1 MIIILI
7 ICRNR
12 NGDQMKEVLIGS
24 LWVLLLAGSCGC
36 EGRTSRAG
44 IAPQAEQIVR
54 QGTSI
59 SIPAQSPLRQSL
71 KLYVAQ
77 TRELRPHFVAPASV
91 EADPARFV
99 HIFPPLS
106 GRVSKLHVRLG
117 ESVRQGQLLLTLD
130 SPDFSC
136 AQSDFIKAKS
146 AAELAERSLHRQQ
159 DLYEHHIAAK
169 RELEQAESD
178 WSVARSE
185 LERAESRLRSL
196 AVNPGAMRFGEPL
209 AIYSPI
215 DGQVIDL
222 TVGQGEFRGDSTA
235 PLMTVA
241 DLSTVWLSADVQEK
255 DLPNALKGQP
265 VDAVLSAYPEERFL
279 GTVLFV
285 GNVVDPV
292 TRTAKVRVA
301 FQNLGGRLKP
311 GMFGKVSF
319 SEPVSEALL
328 VPTSAIF
335 LQGEKPMVLVEVK
348 PWRFEPRA
356 VTLGS
361 EQDGFTA
368 IRSGLKTGTAIMARD
383 GILLE

>member
-1 MIIILI
+1 
-7 ICRNR
+7 
-12 NGDQMKEVLIGS
+12 
-24 LWVLLLAGSCGC
+24 
-36 EGRTSRAG
+36 
-44 IAPQAEQIVR
+44 
-54 QGTSI
+54 
-59 SIPAQSPLRQSL
+59 
-71 KLYVAQ
+71 
-77 TRELRPHFVAPASV
+77 
-91 EADPARFV
+91 
-99 HIFPPLS
+99 
-106 GRVSKLHVRLG
+106 
-117 ESVRQGQLLLTLD
+117 
-130 SPDFSC
+130 
-136 AQSDFIKAKS
+136 
-146 AAELAERSLHRQQ
+146 
-159 DLYEHHIAAK
+159 
-169 RELEQAESD
+169 
-178 WSVARSE
+178 
-185 LERAESRLRSL
+185 
-196 AVNPGAMRFGEPL
+196 
-209 AIYSPI
+209 
-215 DGQVIDL
+215 
-222 TVGQGEFRGDSTA
+222 
-235 PLMTVA
+235 
-241 DLSTVWLSADVQEK
+241 VWLSADVQEK